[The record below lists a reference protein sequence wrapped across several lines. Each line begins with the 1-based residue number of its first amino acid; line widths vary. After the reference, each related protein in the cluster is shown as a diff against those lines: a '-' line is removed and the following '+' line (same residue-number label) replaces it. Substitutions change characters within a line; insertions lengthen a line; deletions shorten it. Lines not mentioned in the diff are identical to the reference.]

1 MKNLILLFVLMLSV
15 ISCDP
20 VTYVTYNIDNSTEE
34 NLVLFFHSSVAIE
47 NDTLPLSKSSIVKW
61 RIVSVSDRSPEKIDL
76 NQYYDSI
83 IVKSNDL
90 VVKKYISDMTGKNI
104 YIYEYWTENKT
115 GKRDYEYTFE
125 ITEEDIAN
133 SKGQ

>member
-1 MKNLILLFVLMLSV
+1 MLSI

-20 VTYVTYNIDNSTEE
+20 VTYVTYNIS
-34 NLVLFFHSSVAIE
+34 NLTDKNLLLFFHSSNAIE
-47 NDTLPLSKSSIVKW
+47 NDTLSLNKSTIKKW
-61 RIVSVSDRSPEKIDL
+61 RIVSVSDRYPEKIDL

-90 VVKKYISDMTGKNI
+90 VVRKYISAMIGKNI
-104 YIYEYWTENKT
+104 YNYEYWIENKK

-125 ITEEDIAN
+125 ITKEDIADG
-133 SKGQ
+133 KGK